1 VGSRGDPE
9 GTYLSRTLAISF
21 CFPPRGA
28 VLRCIGFGL
37 RLRLS
42 SCRRSDRWLSLYPAP
57 CLGLFENYPVSG
69 SVPMGNT
76 WFPSCRRVRYLGD
89 ECHIMI
95 CSSFWIPGF
104 HGFMTTFR
112 FRVSIAEVH
121 FSEFNPDSSWFLPCS
136 WAALGGGGGEPRGSG
151 GHLAASYTGSFF
163 PLDAAS
169 SGGRVPDLHRLPFS
183 TEGNLISSIL
193 IPGCAYL
200 VAAF

>member
-1 VGSRGDPE
+1 MGSRGDSE

-37 RLRLS
+37 RPRLS

-112 FRVSIAEVH
+112 SRVSISEVH

-136 WAALGGGGGEPRGSG
+136 WAALGGCGWGAPGFRRAPSRVVHRILLPLGCCFLWGAGSR
-151 GHLAASYTGSFF
+151 LASASFF
-163 PLDAAS
+163 D
-169 SGGRVPDLHRLPFS
+169 GG
-183 TEGNLISSIL
+183 
-193 IPGCAYL
+193 
-200 VAAF
+200 